1 MIKNIKASAIRLV
14 GAKSIESIN
23 ALTFVNVSFTLSNP

>member
-1 MIKNIKASAIRLV
+1 MIKNIKASAIRSV